1 MIETIVSQAI
11 GLGSAATAGAPAAA
25 PGLSD
30 VERFQLAM
38 NQPPGTM
45 QAFAQVAPSSPSPDA
60 GATVR
65 PSTDGSG
72 AAPSPRKTV
81 GDAILSGLQSAS
93 QDLSQ
98 SWTGAT
104 AALSQSELTVADVL
118 RWQQVLLQSS
128 IQYELLGKVISK
140 STQNLDHV
148 LKTQ

>member
-11 GLGSAATAGAPAAA
+11 SLGSAATASAPAAA

-38 NQPPGTM
+38 NMPASTLP
-45 QAFAQVAPSSPSPDA
+45 AFAQAAAPASSSDA
-60 GATVR
+60 GVTVR
-65 PSTDGSG
+65 AAGEGSG
-72 AAPSPRKTV
+72 DAPNARRTV
-81 GDAILSGLQSAS
+81 GDAILAGLQSAS
-93 QDLSQ
+93 NDLAQ
-98 SWTGAT
+98 SWSGAT
-104 AALSQSELTVADVL
+104 AALSQSDLTVADVL